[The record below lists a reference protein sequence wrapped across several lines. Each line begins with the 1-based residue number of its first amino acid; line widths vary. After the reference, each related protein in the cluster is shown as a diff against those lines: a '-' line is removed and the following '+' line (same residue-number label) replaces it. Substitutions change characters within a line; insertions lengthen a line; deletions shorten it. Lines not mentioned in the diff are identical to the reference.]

1 MSLNLLKTKAT
12 SDLAKL
18 FYDFLPGS
26 GGRVTFQTVAEQAG
40 VGEFWTGGSKR
51 PALAK
56 LFESTLKHRRSQ
68 FEPLVLAIVSE
79 AIKYRDQKNT
89 PLRKSDILAIN
100 RVINDLGFK
109 FPELW
114 DQAFLESL
122 EREPNSGA
130 EEPAPAMRHTA
141 PVSGSIQA
149 ELPRLREEFHTL
161 ACAIDRQAAGL
172 ALEKFLNRLFQIF
185 GLNPREPF
193 RVVGEQIDGS
203 FELDHEVYLLEVKW
217 ESTKIDEAALLTFRG
232 KIEGKSVFTRGLFF
246 AINGFTDVAVVAIT
260 KGKQPTFILA
270 DGGDLS
276 PVFEQV
282 IRLDDLLRYK
292 MRKLAE
298 TGEMLTRAPLS

>member
-26 GGRVTFQTVAEQAG
+26 GGQVTFQTVAEQAG
-40 VGEFWTGGSKR
+40 VGEFWTGGSKL
-51 PALAK
+51 PALTK

-79 AIKYRDQKNT
+79 AIKYRDRKNT

-100 RVINDLGFK
+100 RVIKDLGFK

-122 EREPNSGA
+122 ERDLNSGA
-130 EEPAPAMRHTA
+130 EEPAKAIRHTA
-141 PVSGSIQA
+141 HVSGSIQA

-217 ESTKIDEAALLTFRG
+217 ESKKIDEAALLTFRG

-270 DGGDLS
+270 DGVDLS

-298 TGEMLTRAPLS
+298 TGELLTRAPLS